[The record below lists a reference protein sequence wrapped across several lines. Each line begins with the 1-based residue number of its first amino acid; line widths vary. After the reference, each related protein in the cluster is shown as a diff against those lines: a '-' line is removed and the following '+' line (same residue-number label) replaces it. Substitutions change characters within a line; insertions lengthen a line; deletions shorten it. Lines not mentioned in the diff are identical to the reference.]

1 MLEARSDAIL
11 VLMRLHSLYSK
22 PSLKRSKFNYP
33 KKQENVNNN
42 NNKIQSETFVE
53 ISAANRLLE

>member
-1 MLEARSDAIL
+1 
-11 VLMRLHSLYSK
+11 MRLHSLYSK